1 MNTLRFLKEFFKK
14 SEISPR
20 WASPPNWASSLP
32 YEQSL
37 RFLILKEACI
47 ILFNVWESFHS
58 RYQEIIQIAL
68 LKWPKRIDL
77 WNFCVYGWLFMSVSS
92 VSFLFTVFYSTL
104 IINLLGISTLNHDT
118 KLTLYH
124 SHCHHWHHTASSLLT
139 PLTLSDMFFF
149 SGGEEGA
156 FCRLPTH
163 HLNFHSRAAS
173 WLIMS

>member
-37 RFLILKEACI
+37 RFLILKEACT

-92 VSFLFTVFYSTL
+92 V
-104 IINLLGISTLNHDT
+104 STLNHDT